1 MVKIIADSG
10 CDLTLEQARFLD
22 VEIIPLHIE
31 YNEKTY
37 LDRLEIEPD
46 ALYQILKNND
56 RLPKTSQPSP
66 AAFMTMFEKYPN
78 DELVV
83 LTIAKELSGTYQ
95 AAHLAKTMSER
106 EDIYIVDTQ
115 QVTMSLLY
123 LIYEACKLRDEGR
136 SGKEILEKIES
147 MKSQIKIIA
156 IVDTLD
162 YLQKGGRLSKT
173 AAIAGN
179 FLKIKPIIGVE
190 QGNVVVLSKA
200 RGKKSAI
207 EEVFK
212 LLEKDQIDLS
222 RCLFGYTGEDK
233 SVLKGFYEPILEL
246 YPFEKQEIIQIGPA
260 IGTHVGPGAK
270 AIVYRAK

>member
-10 CDLTLEQARFLD
+10 CDLTLEQAQALG
-22 VEIIPLHIE
+22 VEIVPLHIE

-46 ALYQILKNND
+46 SLYQILERNEGM
-56 RLPKTSQPSP
+56 PKTSQPSP

-95 AAHLAKTMSER
+95 AAHLAKNMSER
-106 EDIYIVDTQ
+106 ENIYIADTQ

-123 LIYEACKLRDEGR
+123 LIQEACRLRDEGK
-136 SGKEILEKIES
+136 SGKGILEEIEL
-147 MKSQIKIIA
+147 MKSQIKIVA

-200 RGKKSAI
+200 RGKKSAVG
-207 EEVFK
+207 EVLK
-212 LLEKDQIDLS
+212 LLEQDQIDLS
-222 RCLFGYTGEDK
+222 KCLFGYTGKDEQ
-233 SVLKGFYEPILEL
+233 VLEGFYEQILEQ
-246 YPFEKQEIIQIGPA
+246 YPFESHEKIQIGPA

>member
-233 SVLKGFYEPILEL
+233 SVLKGFY
-246 YPFEKQEIIQIGPA
+246 
-260 IGTHVGPGAK
+260 
-270 AIVYRAK
+270 